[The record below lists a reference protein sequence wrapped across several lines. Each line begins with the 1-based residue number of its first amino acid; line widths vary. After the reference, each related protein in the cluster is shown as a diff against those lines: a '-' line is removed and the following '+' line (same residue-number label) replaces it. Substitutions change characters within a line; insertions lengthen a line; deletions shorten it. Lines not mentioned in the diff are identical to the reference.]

1 MKWALRREYYYLSS
15 KLPVHPLPMA
25 NLTLFAQIISLL
37 PKEKIRKIIKESGTD
52 KHCKGY
58 NTWSQFVSMVFSQFS
73 GSDSVRDVSNGLKS
87 ATGNL
92 NHIGISRAPS
102 KSTIAYQ
109 NANRDSGVFR
119 RIFYGLFQ
127 YFGLQA
133 CWLAQRLPVQNADK
147 VARLH
152 TRVIDPVGI

>member
-1 MKWALRREYYYLSS
+1 M
-15 KLPVHPLPMA
+15 
-25 NLTLFAQIISLL
+25 
-37 PKEKIRKIIKESGTD
+37 SGTD

-58 NTWSQFVSMVFSQFS
+58 NTWNQFVGMVLSQFS
-73 GSDSVRDVSNGLKS
+73 GCDSVRDVSNGLKS

-92 NHIGISRAPS
+92 NHLGISRAPS

-127 YFGLQA
+127 YFGQQA
-133 CWLAQRLPVQNADK
+133 CWLAQRLSVQNADK

>member
-1 MKWALRREYYYLSS
+1 
-15 KLPVHPLPMA
+15 MA

-92 NHIGISRAPS
+92 NHLGISRAPS

-127 YFGLQA
+127 YFGQQA